1 MASVVFATFLNIK
14 FLSLWERHANSK
26 GMEKMHS
33 IFIGC
38 STFTWTCL
46 STDRPKLKQAPM
58 TLVKTGF
65 PRLCHD
71 RSKARSHHS
80 WICQTS
86 RWRCPE
92 LIDALWILQ
101 SIRKIPGENKFSMWL
116 ALWFKKTILRNHLKG
131 ELDGTKLRSQRFQFP
146 DMITSMHQVSQQLYI
161 AYIEWLWISAPWKL
175 RMMNC
180 GICSHAT
187 VLSLIMHWFIF
198 VFCMKILLLL
208 YSPKCF
214 CKRPQI

>member
-1 MASVVFATFLNIK
+1 
-14 FLSLWERHANSK
+14 
-26 GMEKMHS
+26 
-33 IFIGC
+33 
-38 STFTWTCL
+38 
-46 STDRPKLKQAPM
+46 M

-86 RWRCPE
+86 WWRCPE

-116 ALWFKKTILRNHLKG
+116 ALWFKKKKTILRNHLKG
-131 ELDGTKLRSQRFQFP
+131 ELDGTKLRSHRFQFP

-161 AYIEWLWISAPWKL
+161 AYIEWLWIFQRHGNCAWWTVGFAHMPPFWALSCIGLFLSFVWRSYSSYIVQNVFANAPRFKEFL
-175 RMMNC
+175 
-180 GICSHAT
+180 HA
-187 VLSLIMHWFIF
+187 VKIQFIF
-198 VFCMKILLLL
+198 CFIIFFLLRR
-208 YSPKCF
+208 YWDPWICVMNNIGSIHPTQNIPVINTF
-214 CKRPQI
+214 